1 VLRTCREQEKGIP
14 LLMELIFW
22 GEDKEKKKKHRVQL
36 IQIRIH
42 IRKKEL

>member
-22 GEDKEKKKKHRVQL
+22 GEDKEKKKKAQSATHSDQDPY
-36 IQIRIH
+36 
-42 IRKKEL
+42 